1 MSVLHSLYYGNLNPA
16 DRPYAPNSTSADFR
30 NLLKQQA
37 EVGDCL
43 NTYTD
48 AQVQKWFFSYCELQA
63 KISAAEQEE
72 LFAAGEACRTQYAE
86 NLILRRIFTFSPLS
100 GVSPTAVSKAK
111 IHPYSLHFRCKA
123 V

>member
-72 LFAAGEACRTQYAE
+72 LFAYAFRLGARMYRE
-86 NLILRRIFTFSPLS
+86 TFAPRD
-100 GVSPTAVSKAK
+100 GV
-111 IHPYSLHFRCKA
+111 LQEDF
-123 V
+123 